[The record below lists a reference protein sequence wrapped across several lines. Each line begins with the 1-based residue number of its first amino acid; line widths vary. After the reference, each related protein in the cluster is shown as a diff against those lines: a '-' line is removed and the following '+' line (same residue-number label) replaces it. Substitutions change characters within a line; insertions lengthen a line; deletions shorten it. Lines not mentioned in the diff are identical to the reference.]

1 MSVEVGHLLIGRLVV
16 RSQAATFHYMNYLL
30 NTENKDTLNSR
41 FTMPSHSKKINKLA
55 KQNKTKLNEAKQN
68 NT

>member
-1 MSVEVGHLLIGRLVV
+1 MV

-68 NT
+68 KT